1 IVGCVSVEDYNNDI
15 IKKHE
20 HTRPTKEEDRIR
32 HVDTINANAGPI
44 FLTYRARTSINALV
58 KEAVQGDPLYDFV
71 ADDGI
76 GHTVWVVNDAVGER
90 LIDEFK
96 KVNYLYVA
104 DGHHRSASAAK
115 VAIRRRDANP
125 NHRGDEEYNFFLAV
139 LFPDEQLRIL
149 DYNRVLKHLNNHSR
163 EGLFTA
169 LQELFSVENKG
180 FAPFKPGRKGEVGMY
195 MGGDWFK
202 LTVKPG
208 LRDEKDPVN
217 SLDIAF
223 LQNRL
228 LRPFFGIQDPRTSDD
243 IDFIGGIRGLKEL
256 VRLVDAGQFKAA
268 FAIYPTSIEE
278 LMNIADAG
286 KVMPPK
292 STWFEPKLRSGLL
305 VHTLD

>member
-1 IVGCVSVEDYNNDI
+1 
-15 IKKHE
+15 
-20 HTRPTKEEDRIR
+20 
-32 HVDTINANAGPI
+32 
-44 FLTYRARTSINALV
+44 
-58 KEAVQGDPLYDFV
+58 V

-76 GHTVWVVNDAVGER
+76 GHKVWMVNDAVGER

-96 KVNYLYVA
+96 KVDYLYVA
-104 DGHHRSASAAK
+104 DGHHRTASAAK
-115 VAIRRRDANP
+115 VAIRRQNANP

-149 DYNRVLKHLNNHSR
+149 DYNRVLKHLNNHSQ
-163 EGLFTA
+163 EELFTS
-169 LQELFSVENKG
+169 LQELFFIENKG
-180 FAPFKPGRKGEVGMY
+180 VTPFKPERKGDVGMY
-195 MGGDWFK
+195 LEGEWFK

-217 SLDIAF
+217 NLDIAF

-228 LRPFFGIQDPRTSDD
+228 LRPFFGIEDPRTSDD
-243 IDFIGGIRGLKEL
+243 IDFIGGIRGLPEL
-256 VRLVDAGQFKAA
+256 VRLVDAGQFKVA

-305 VHTLD
+305 IHTLD